1 MDSKNYINILL
12 QGLKKKEQVLDK
24 IILANRKQKAAL
36 EDPNLNPD
44 DFDEIVE
51 EKGKLIEQLEQ
62 LDDGFAQVYARVRE
76 ELQSDKERYREEIRE
91 MQELIRRLTEKSSD
105 IQVEEQRNKALMTQK
120 FTTVKKQI
128 KEMRSSQKVV
138 NQYYQSMKNGY
149 IEPQFMDNKK

>member
-24 IILANRKQKAAL
+24 IILANRKQKTAL

-62 LDDGFAQVYARVRE
+62 LDDGFEQVYARVRE

-138 NQYYQSMKNGY
+138 NQYYQNMKNGY